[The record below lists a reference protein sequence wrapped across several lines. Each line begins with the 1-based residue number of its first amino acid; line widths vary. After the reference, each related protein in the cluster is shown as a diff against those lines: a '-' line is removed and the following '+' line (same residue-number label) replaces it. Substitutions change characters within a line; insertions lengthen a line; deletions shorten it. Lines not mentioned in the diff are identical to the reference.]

1 MSSYSGSIV
10 WNSDGL
16 VPVIVQDFLTNKVIM
31 FAWMNKDTLKQSIKE
46 RKAIYWSRSR
56 KKVWVK
62 GEESGHTQYIQEI
75 LLDCDG
81 DALIIKVKQKGGI
94 ACHTGRESCFY
105 NKIDMETG
113 NLTEVEPVI
122 KDPNEIY
129 KDKNNG

>member
-1 MSSYSGSIV
+1 MSTYLDTIV

-16 VPVIVQDFLTNKVIM
+16 VPVIVQDILTNKVIM
-31 FAWMNKDTLKQSIKE
+31 FAWMNKDTLNQSIKE

-62 GEESGHTQYIQEI
+62 GEESGHIQYIQEI

-81 DALIIKVKQKGGI
+81 DTLIIKVKQEGGI

-113 NLTEVEPVI
+113 NLIEVEAII
-122 KDPNEIY
+122 KDPNKIY
-129 KDKNNG
+129 KDKK

>member
-1 MSSYSGSIV
+1 MSTYLNNII
-10 WNSDGL
+10 WNEDGL
-16 VPVIVQDFLTNKVIM
+16 LPVIVQDIMTNKVIM

-62 GEESGHTQYIQEI
+62 GEESGHIQYIQEI

-81 DALIIKVKQKGGI
+81 DTLIIRVKQEGGI

-113 NLTEVEPVI
+113 NLIEVEAII
-122 KDPNEIY
+122 KDPNKIY
-129 KDKNNG
+129 KDKK

>member
-1 MSSYSGSIV
+1 MSKYLDNII
-10 WNSDGL
+10 WNEDGL
-16 VPVIVQDFLTNKVIM
+16 VPVIVQDILTNKVIM

-62 GEESGHTQYIQEI
+62 GEESGHIQYIQEI

-81 DALIIKVKQKGGI
+81 DTLIIKVKQEGGI

-113 NLTEVEPVI
+113 NLIEVEAII
-122 KDPNEIY
+122 KDPNKIY
-129 KDKNNG
+129 KDKK

>member
-1 MSSYSGSIV
+1 MSKYLDRIV

-16 VPVIVQDFLTNKVIM
+16 LPVIVQDIFTNKVIM
-31 FAWMNKDTLKQSIKE
+31 FAWMNKETLKQSIKE

-62 GEESGHTQYIQEI
+62 GEESGHIQYIQEI

-81 DALIIKVKQKGGI
+81 DTLIIKVKQEGGI

-105 NKIDMETG
+105 NKIDMETD
-113 NLTEVEPVI
+113 NLIEVEAVI

-129 KDKNNG
+129 KDKK

>member
-1 MSSYSGSIV
+1 MSTYLDTIV

-16 VPVIVQDFLTNKVIM
+16 VPVIVQDILTNKVIM
-31 FAWMNKDTLKQSIKE
+31 FAWMNKDTLNQSIKE

-62 GEESGHTQYIQEI
+62 GEESGHIQYIQEI

-81 DALIIKVKQKGGI
+81 DTLIIKVKQEGGI

-105 NKIDMETG
+105 NKIDMETD
-113 NLTEVEPVI
+113 NLIEVEAVI

-129 KDKNNG
+129 KDKK

>member
-1 MSSYSGSIV
+1 MSKYLDNII
-10 WNSDGL
+10 WNEDGL
-16 VPVIVQDFLTNKVIM
+16 VPVIVQDILTNKVIM

-62 GEESGHTQYIQEI
+62 GEESGHIQYIQEI

-81 DALIIKVKQKGGI
+81 DTLIIKVKQEGGI

-113 NLTEVEPVI
+113 NLIEVEAII

>member
-1 MSSYSGSIV
+1 MSTYLNNII
-10 WNSDGL
+10 WNEDGL
-16 VPVIVQDFLTNKVIM
+16 LPVIVQDIMTNKVIM

-62 GEESGHTQYIQEI
+62 GEESGHIQYIQEI

-81 DALIIKVKQKGGI
+81 DTLIIRVKQEGGI

-113 NLTEVEPVI
+113 NLIEVEAII
-122 KDPNEIY
+122 KDPNDIY
-129 KDKNNG
+129 KDKK

>member
-1 MSSYSGSIV
+1 MSTYLDTIV

-16 VPVIVQDFLTNKVIM
+16 VPVIVQDILTNKVIM

-62 GEESGHTQYIQEI
+62 GEESGHIQYIQEI

-81 DALIIKVKQKGGI
+81 DTLIIKVKQEGGI

-113 NLTEVEPVI
+113 NLIEVEAII
-122 KDPNEIY
+122 KDPNKIY
-129 KDKNNG
+129 KDKK

>member
-1 MSSYSGSIV
+1 MSTYLNNII
-10 WNSDGL
+10 WNEDGL
-16 VPVIVQDFLTNKVIM
+16 LPVIVQDIMTNKVIM

-62 GEESGHTQYIQEI
+62 GEESGHIQYIQEI

-81 DALIIKVKQKGGI
+81 DTLIIKVKQEGGI

-113 NLTEVEPVI
+113 NLIEVEAII
-122 KDPNEIY
+122 KDPNKIY
-129 KDKNNG
+129 KDKK

>member
-1 MSSYSGSIV
+1 MSKYLDNII
-10 WNSDGL
+10 WNEDGL
-16 VPVIVQDFLTNKVIM
+16 VPVIVQDILTNKVIM

-62 GEESGHTQYIQEI
+62 GEESGHIQYIQEI

-81 DALIIKVKQKGGI
+81 DTLIIKVKQEGGI

-113 NLTEVEPVI
+113 NLIEVEAII
-122 KDPNEIY
+122 KDPNDIY
-129 KDKNNG
+129 KDKK

>member
-1 MSSYSGSIV
+1 MSKYLDRIV

-16 VPVIVQDFLTNKVIM
+16 LPVIVQDIFTDKVIM
-31 FAWMNKDTLKQSIKE
+31 FAWMNKETLKQSIKE

-62 GEESGHTQYIQEI
+62 GEESGNIQYIQEI

-81 DALIIKVKQKGGI
+81 DTLIIKVKQEGGI

-105 NKIDMETG
+105 NKIDMETD
-113 NLTEVEPVI
+113 NLIEVEAEI

-129 KDKNNG
+129 KDKK

>member
-1 MSSYSGSIV
+1 MSKYLDRIV

-16 VPVIVQDFLTNKVIM
+16 LPVIVQDIFTNKVIM
-31 FAWMNKDTLKQSIKE
+31 FARMNKETLKQYIHE
-46 RKAIYWSRSR
+46 IKAIYWSRSR

-62 GEESGHTQYIQEI
+62 GEESGNIQYIQEI

-81 DALIIKVKQKGGI
+81 DTLIIKVKQEGGI

-105 NKIDMETG
+105 NKIDMETD
-113 NLTEVEPVI
+113 NLIEVEAVI

-129 KDKNNG
+129 KDKK

>member
-1 MSSYSGSIV
+1 MSTYLDTIV

-16 VPVIVQDFLTNKVIM
+16 VPVIVQDILTNKVIM
-31 FAWMNKDTLKQSIKE
+31 FAWMNKDTLNQSIKE

-62 GEESGHTQYIQEI
+62 GEESGHIQYIQEI

-81 DALIIKVKQKGGI
+81 DTLIIKVKQEGGI

-113 NLTEVEPVI
+113 NLIEVEAII

>member
-1 MSSYSGSIV
+1 MSKYLDRII

-16 VPVIVQDFLTNKVIM
+16 LPVIVQDIFTNKVIM
-31 FAWMNKDTLKQSIKE
+31 FAWMNKETLKQSIKK

-62 GEESGHTQYIQEI
+62 GEESGNIQYIQEI

-81 DALIIKVKQKGGI
+81 DTLIIKVKQEGGI

-105 NKIDMETG
+105 NKIDMETD
-113 NLTEVEPVI
+113 NLIEVETVI

-129 KDKNNG
+129 KDKK

>member
-1 MSSYSGSIV
+1 MSTYLDTIV

-16 VPVIVQDFLTNKVIM
+16 VPVIVQDILTNKVIM

-62 GEESGHTQYIQEI
+62 GEESGHIQYIQEI

-81 DALIIKVKQKGGI
+81 DTLIIKVKQEGGI

-113 NLTEVEPVI
+113 NLIEVEAII

>member
-1 MSSYSGSIV
+1 
-10 WNSDGL
+10 
-16 VPVIVQDFLTNKVIM
+16 VIVQDIFTNKVIM
-31 FAWMNKDTLKQSIKE
+31 FAWMNKETLKQSIKE

-62 GEESGHTQYIQEI
+62 GEESGNIQYIQEI

-81 DALIIKVKQKGGI
+81 DTLIIKVKQEGGI

-105 NKIDMETG
+105 NKIDMETD
-113 NLTEVEPVI
+113 NLIEVEAVI

-129 KDKNNG
+129 KDKK